1 MRPSVGDLLNP
12 LSCFIHM
19 TYTVAPSS
27 SSSDST
33 VPSFSKADFFSLPHP
48 SFRFFLLFP
57 PSEEAK
63 ERGRRRGGGLATKKL
78 ALVQNQ
84 PWGEEKR
91 WKERLGRVPASSP
104 PPQFPSSS
112 VSRRR
117 LCARRRKKGRL
128 YDGGDST
135 NLRGK
140 EGENPLGLP
149 GSTSTTELLYCTKT
163 VSRNGVASHL
173 FPAPPSM
180 MQ

>member
-1 MRPSVGDLLNP
+1 MSPSVGDLLGP
-12 LSCFIHM
+12 LSCFIPM

-33 VPSFSKADFFSLPHP
+33 VPSFSKADFFFSSPSLILPFVSSSFFP
-48 SFRFFLLFP
+48 SRRKQRR
-57 PSEEAK
+57 EE
-63 ERGRRRGGGLATKKL
+63 GGGGLATKKL

-112 VSRRR
+112 LSRRR

-128 YDGGDST
+128 RWRRFDQFARKGGRDPARVTWVHLDGRD
-135 NLRGK
+135 RYK
-140 EGENPLGLP
+140 D
-149 GSTSTTELLYCTKT
+149 C
-163 VSRNGVASHL
+163 
-173 FPAPPSM
+173 F
-180 MQ
+180 

>member
-12 LSCFIHM
+12 LSCFIPM

-91 WKERLGRVPASSP
+91 WKERLGRVPASPP

-117 LCARRRKKGRL
+117 LCPAE
-128 YDGGDST
+128 
-135 NLRGK
+135 K
-140 EGENPLGLP
+140 EGKAIRWRRFDQFARKGGREPARVTWVHLDDR
-149 GSTSTTELLYCTKT
+149 TIVLYKDC
-163 VSRNGVASHL
+163 
-173 FPAPPSM
+173 F
-180 MQ
+180 

>member
-1 MRPSVGDLLNP
+1 MSPSVGDLLDP
-12 LSCFIHM
+12 LSCFIPM

-91 WKERLGRVPASSP
+91 WKERLGRVLASSP

-112 VSRRR
+112 LSRRR

-128 YDGGDST
+128 RWRRFDQFARKGGRDPARVTWVHLDGRAV
-135 NLRGK
+135 N
-140 EGENPLGLP
+140 
-149 GSTSTTELLYCTKT
+149 CTKT

-173 FPAPPSM
+173 FPAPPFM